1 MARELKKVLIVDDEE
16 TLTWSMAK
24 SLSRDRDKY
33 EVEIANNGKE
43 ALDVL
48 GKMPIDLVISDIRM
62 PDINGLDLLVRVK
75 RDYPHT
81 KVIIMTAYGSSD
93 VQKEASKR
101 GSLYYIEKPFEI
113 NEIRKLI
120 LDLVK
125 EKRGFEG
132 KLFDLQLTDIIQMNC
147 LGRVTTSLVI
157 TKDDHRGVIYFND
170 GEIVHAEC
178 DNIEGEEAF
187 YTILGWQEGKFVSNI
202 GAFPPRE
209 TISSPWEHLL
219 MEGVKRKDEAGAASV
234 DIEKMEERSGK
245 EPPEGNVD
253 AAFGR
258 LRGEGEKEEREN
270 ADLSHRMCELIMKM
284 PECEGVVVVSRD
296 GKVEAFESMAEIEE
310 EGVLIAFLGLF
321 GERVG
326 KFFRMGKLNRIL
338 YGNTPPWKVIFKHGP
353 DYYEVALKRE
363 AQFNHFLVSLKK
375 TLDNIAQGK
384 LKG

>member
-1 MARELKKVLIVDDEE
+1 MAREIKKVLIVDDEE

-33 EVEIANNGKE
+33 EVEIANNGRE
-43 ALDVL
+43 ALEIL

-62 PDINGLDLLVRVK
+62 PDINGLDLLVQIK
-75 RDYPHT
+75 RDFPQT

-93 VQKEASKR
+93 VQKEANKR

-120 LDLVK
+120 LDLIR

-157 TKDDHRGVIYFND
+157 TKDDHRGAIYFND

-178 DNIEGEEAF
+178 DNTEGEEAF

-202 GAFPPRE
+202 GAFAPRE

-219 MEGVKRKDEAGAASV
+219 MEGVKRKDEASSAGEEIGKGREGAKKKATEAV
-234 DIEKMEERSGK
+234 ADREGGDGKGK
-245 EPPEGNVD
+245 EGRDTDMPRRMCKLIMEMPECDGVMVVSKNGNVD
-253 AAFGR
+253 A
-258 LRGEGEKEEREN
+258 
-270 ADLSHRMCELIMKM
+270 
-284 PECEGVVVVSRD
+284 
-296 GKVEAFESMAEIEE
+296 FESVTEVEE

-326 KFFRMGKLNRIL
+326 KFFRMGKLNRIV
-338 YGNTPPWKVIFKHGP
+338 YGNTPAWKMIFEHGP
-353 DYYEVALKRE
+353 RYVEIALKKGAEFTR
-363 AQFNHFLVSLKK
+363 FLASLKK
-375 TLDNIAQGK
+375 TLDNISQGVPK
-384 LKG
+384 E

>member
-1 MARELKKVLIVDDEE
+1 MAKELKKVLIVDDEE

-33 EVEIANNGKE
+33 EIEIANNGKE

-48 GKMPIDLVISDIRM
+48 GKMPIDLVLSDIRM
-62 PDINGLDLLVRVK
+62 PDINGLDLLVQIK
-75 RDYPHT
+75 RDYPET

-120 LDLVK
+120 LDLIK

-157 TKDDHRGVIYFND
+157 TRDNHRGVIYFRD

-178 DNIEGEEAF
+178 DDSGGEEAF

-202 GAFPPRE
+202 GVQPPQQ
-209 TISSPWEHLL
+209 TISSTWEHLL
-219 MEGVKRKDEAGAASV
+219 VEGVKRRDEAGTLRF
-234 DIEKMEERSGK
+234 DLEGPEKPSKAEDLGDELDSKVKDPKM
-245 EPPEGNVD
+245 
-253 AAFGR
+253 
-258 LRGEGEKEEREN
+258 KEEGGKKG
-270 ADLSHRMCELIMKM
+270 DLSHQMCKLIMEM
-284 PECEGVVVVSRD
+284 PECEGVVAVSGN
-296 GKVEAFESMAEIEE
+296 GKIQTSESMGELEE
-310 EGVLIAFLGLF
+310 EGVLTAFLGLF

-326 KFFRMGKLNRIL
+326 SFFRMGKLNRIL
-338 YGNTPPWKVIFKHGP
+338 FGNVQQGKMIFKYGSS
-353 DYYEVALKRE
+353 YYEVALKKGIQVNR
-363 AQFNHFLVSLKK
+363 FLASLQK
-375 TLDNIAQGK
+375 TLDTVQGK
-384 LKG
+384 G

>member
-1 MARELKKVLIVDDEE
+1 MVKEIKKVLIVDDEE

-43 ALDVL
+43 ALEIMA
-48 GKMPIDLVISDIRM
+48 KMPFDLVISDIRM
-62 PDINGLDLLVRVK
+62 PDINGLDLLVHVK
-75 RDYPHT
+75 RDYPQT

-219 MEGVKRKDEAGAASV
+219 MEGVKRKDEAGSDIDEIQTPKESSREEAGESV
-234 DIEKMEERSGK
+234 PDAGSPRV
-245 EPPEGNVD
+245 EGGNK
-253 AAFGR
+253 R
-258 LRGEGEKEEREN
+258 KEREI
-270 ADLSHRMCELIMKM
+270 ADVSQQMSKLIMKM
-284 PECEGVVVVSRD
+284 PECEGVMVVS
-296 GKVEAFESMAEIEE
+296 GNGNVEAFESMTEVEE
-310 EGVLIAFLGLF
+310 EGVLVAFLGLF
-321 GERVG
+321 GQRVG
-326 KFFRMGKLNRIL
+326 DSFRMGELNRIV
-338 YGNTPPWKVIFKHGP
+338 YGNTPTWKMIFRHGP
-353 DYYEVALKRE
+353 QYVEIALKKGAEFSR
-363 AQFNHFLVSLKK
+363 FLASLKK
-375 TLDNIAQGK
+375 TLDSIPRGQA
-384 LKG
+384 

>member
-1 MARELKKVLIVDDEE
+1 MVKELKKVLIVDDEE

-43 ALDVL
+43 ALEVL

-75 RDYPHT
+75 REYPHT

-157 TKDDHRGVIYFND
+157 TKDDHKGAIYFND

-178 DNIEGEEAF
+178 DNVEGEEAF

-209 TISSPWEHLL
+209 SISSPWEHLL
-219 MEGVKRKDEAGAASV
+219 MEGVKRKDEAGSA
-234 DIEKMEERSGK
+234 
-245 EPPEGNVD
+245 
-253 AAFGR
+253 
-258 LRGEGEKEEREN
+258 RGETEKAEKRTEKETVETLADTVLGPGEAEGGKDEQGN
-270 ADLSHRMCELIMKM
+270 ADGMCKLIKKM
-284 PECEGVVVVSRD
+284 PECEGVMVVSRN
-296 GKVEAFESMAEIEE
+296 GKVEACESIADVEE
-310 EGVLIAFLGLF
+310 EGVVIAFLGLF

-326 KFFRMGKLNRIL
+326 DFFGMGTLNRIV
-338 YGNTPPWKVIFKHGP
+338 YGNTPAWKIVFKRGP
-353 DYYEVALKRE
+353 EYVEIALKKG
-363 AQFNHFLVSLKK
+363 AQFNHFLASLKK
-375 TLDNIAQGK
+375 TLDTMAQGK
-384 LKG
+384 PRG

>member
-1 MARELKKVLIVDDEE
+1 MAREFKKVLIVDDEE
-16 TLTWSMAK
+16 TLTWGMAK

-62 PDINGLDLLVRVK
+62 PDINGLDLLIHIK

-81 KVIIMTAYGSSD
+81 KVIIMTAYGSTD

-147 LGRVTTSLVI
+147 LSRITTSLAI
-157 TKDDHRGVIYFND
+157 TKDDQRGVIYFND

-178 DNIEGEEAF
+178 DDMEGEEAF
-187 YTILGWQEGKFVSNI
+187 YTIINWQEGKFVSNI
-202 GAFPPRE
+202 GALPARE

-219 MEGVKRKDEAGAASV
+219 MEGMKRKDEAGAASGE
-234 DIEKMEERSGK
+234 IENAEEPSGK
-245 EPPEGNVD
+245 ESPEGQVD
-253 AAFGR
+253 TAFDHLEGK
-258 LRGEGEKEEREN
+258 GEKEEREN
-270 ADLSHRMCELIMKM
+270 VDLSNRMCKLITKM
-284 PECEGVVVVSRD
+284 PECEGAIAVSRN
-296 GKVEAFESMAEIEE
+296 GKVEAFESMTDIEE

-326 KFFRMGKLNRIL
+326 NFFGMGKLNRIL
-338 YGNTPPWKVIFKHGP
+338 YGNVPQGKMIFKHGSN
-353 DYYEVALKRE
+353 YYEIALKRG
-363 AQFNHFLVSLKK
+363 AHFNRLLASLKR
-375 TLDNIAQGK
+375 TLDNIIQGK
-384 LKG
+384 PKG

>member
-1 MARELKKVLIVDDEE
+1 MAREIKKVLIVDDEE

-33 EVEIANNGKE
+33 EVEIANNGRE
-43 ALDVL
+43 ALEVL
-48 GKMPIDLVISDIRM
+48 AKMPIDLVISDIRM
-62 PDINGLDLLVRVK
+62 PDINGLDLLVQIK
-75 RDYPHT
+75 RDYPQT

-120 LDLVK
+120 LDLIK

-157 TKDDHRGVIYFND
+157 TKDDHRGAIYFND

-178 DNIEGEEAF
+178 DNTEGEEAF

-202 GAFPPRE
+202 GAFAPRE

-219 MEGVKRKDEAGAASV
+219 MEGVKRKDEASSAGAE
-234 DIEKMEERSGK
+234 IEKAQEGAER
-245 EPPEGNVD
+245 D
-253 AAFGR
+253 ATKAVAGR
-258 LRGEGEKEEREN
+258 GGGEGEGKEGVD
-270 ADLSHRMCELIMKM
+270 ADLSQRMCKLIMKM
-284 PECEGVVVVSRD
+284 PECDGVMVVSRGGNVD
-296 GKVEAFESMAEIEE
+296 AFESVTEVEE

-326 KFFRMGKLNRIL
+326 DFFRMGKLNRIV
-338 YGNTPPWKVIFKHGP
+338 YGNTPTWKMIFKHGSR
-353 DYYEVALKRE
+353 YVEIALKKGAEFSR
-363 AQFNHFLVSLKK
+363 FLASLKR
-375 TLDNIAQGK
+375 TLDTISQGGP
-384 LKG
+384 KG

>member
-1 MARELKKVLIVDDEE
+1 MTRELKKVLIVDDEE

-62 PDINGLDLLVRVK
+62 PDINGLDLLVRIK

-187 YTILGWQEGKFVSNI
+187 YTILAWQEGKFVSNI
-202 GAFPPRE
+202 GAFPLRE
-209 TISSPWEHLL
+209 TISSAWEHLL
-219 MEGVKRKDEAGAASV
+219 MEGVKRKDEAGSAGGE
-234 DIEKMEERSGK
+234 IEKVEERSGK
-245 EPPEGNVD
+245 EITEGPAD
-253 AAFGR
+253 TAFGR
-258 LRGEGEKEEREN
+258 LEAGGEKEERGN
-270 ADLSHRMCELIMKM
+270 ADRMCKLIKKM
-284 PECEGVVVVSRD
+284 PECDGVMVVSGN

-326 KFFRMGKLNRIL
+326 DFFRMGKLNRIV
-338 YGNTPPWKVIFKHGP
+338 YGNTPAWKMIFKHGP
-353 DYYEVALKRE
+353 GFVEIALKRG
-363 AQFNHFLVSLKK
+363 AQFNGFLASLKK
-375 TLDNIAQGK
+375 TLDTVAQGK
-384 LKG
+384 PKG

>member
-1 MARELKKVLIVDDEE
+1 MAREIKKVLIVDDEE

-33 EVEIANNGKE
+33 EVEIANNGRE
-43 ALDVL
+43 ALEIL

-62 PDINGLDLLVRVK
+62 PDINGLDLLVQIK
-75 RDYPHT
+75 RDFPQT

-93 VQKEASKR
+93 VQKEANKR

-120 LDLVK
+120 LDLIR

-157 TKDDHRGVIYFND
+157 TKDDHRGAIYFND

-178 DNIEGEEAF
+178 DNTEGEEAF

-202 GAFPPRE
+202 GAFAPRE

-219 MEGVKRKDEAGAASV
+219 MEGVKRKDEASSAGEEIGKGREGAKKKATEAV
-234 DIEKMEERSGK
+234 ADREGGDGKGK
-245 EPPEGNVD
+245 EGRDTDMPRRMCKLIMEMPECDGVMVVSKNGNVD
-253 AAFGR
+253 A
-258 LRGEGEKEEREN
+258 
-270 ADLSHRMCELIMKM
+270 
-284 PECEGVVVVSRD
+284 
-296 GKVEAFESMAEIEE
+296 FESVTEVEE

-326 KFFRMGKLNRIL
+326 KFFRMGKLNRIV
-338 YGNTPPWKVIFKHGP
+338 YGNTPAWKIVFKRGP
-353 DYYEVALKRE
+353 EYVEIALKKG
-363 AQFNHFLVSLKK
+363 AQFNHFLASLKK
-375 TLDNIAQGK
+375 TLDTMAQGK
-384 LKG
+384 PRG